1 MTLPPV
7 LRDPADLIEL
17 LGVPY
22 TDEQIAA
29 IVAPLEPAVIVAG
42 AGSGKTTVMAARVV
56 WLVGTG
62 RVLPAQVLGLTFT
75 NKAAAELSHRVR
87 TALAKLRPA
96 QQEEA
101 DDAGEPTIATYHSY
115 AGNLIAEH
123 GLRLGVEPTSRLLAD
138 ATRYQLAARAIRSAP
153 GPYPALTKSTS
164 DLVVDVLALS
174 GELDEHLVAPE
185 ALRAHDEGLF
195 ARLQGVSG
203 ADSPT
208 SALGKV
214 LATAAKRLE
223 LLELVLGYREA
234 KARADVVD
242 FGDQMAL
249 AARLAEERPAVAE
262 IEKERFSVV
271 LLDEYQD
278 TSVAQRR
285 MLVGL
290 FGGGHPV
297 TAVGDPCQ
305 AIYGWRGASVA
316 NLEDFPAHF
325 RAVLQDGPRPA
336 ARYSL
341 RENRRNGEIV
351 LDLANTLAEPLREVH
366 DGVATLAAAENN
378 LGRGEIRTAL
388 LADYRQEMAW
398 VGEQVAQALA
408 DGVAP
413 AQIAVLVRATRDIG
427 PLHAELV
434 SRDIPVEVVGLG
446 GLVHLP
452 EVADVIAVL
461 EVLDD
466 GCANAALVRL
476 LVGPRWR
483 IGPRDLALL
492 GNRAASLVAVPGSAR
507 GSALESA
514 PGVTDP
520 AERVSL
526 VEALGSPGE
535 AAYSAEALERFAALD
550 RELRSLRRH
559 LGEPLLDLVHRVV
572 ATTGLGVE
580 IGAAPHAVAS
590 RRRESLAA
598 FTDVAA
604 GFTDLDGESSVPA
617 FLAWLRASEEHER
630 GLDSA
635 GPRSSDAVVLMTAH
649 KAKGLEWDVVVL
661 PDVTATVFPSNRGRA
676 KWTTRAES
684 LPHVLR
690 GDRDGLP
697 DVGEYTPKG
706 LSAFEAGMRE
716 QSALEEL
723 RLVYVAVTRP
733 RLRLV
738 MSAHWWGPTQKKKR
752 GPSPYLLATRDFLL
766 ARDLATGGPWAQE
779 PPETENPLRG
789 QTTEISWPAPL
800 DPVASAARQA
810 GAKLVAKAAKRR
822 KAARKSADSA
832 VEHRAEAYEAC
843 STALSGEFEH
853 APPIVGGSGGSG
865 GSGAGAGGLGASDA
879 ALVGGWDHDLE
890 LLLKELRRERNS
902 VREVALPASLS
913 ASQVLMLAADPDGLA
928 RELAR
933 PMPRPPAAAARRG
946 TRFHAWIE
954 AEFGQQSLLE
964 LDDLSDAADADLD
977 DEELTALQ
985 ESFRR
990 GPYASRAPYRVEA
1003 PFALAI
1009 AGRIVRGR
1017 IDAVYETLVGYEVVD
1032 WKTSHRQNAD
1042 PLQLAIYRLAWAE
1055 LAGVDP
1061 SLVDA
1066 AFCYVR
1072 TNRIVRPD
1080 LPDRAEVET
1089 LLGA

>member
-1 MTLPPV
+1 MRAIGE
-7 LRDPADLIEL
+7 LREPADLVAL

-22 TDEQIAA
+22 TDEQVAA
-29 IVAPLEPAVIVAG
+29 ITAPLAPAVIVAG

-62 RVLPAQVLGLTFT
+62 QVLPAQVLGLTFT
-75 NKAAAELSHRVR
+75 NKAAAELSERVR
-87 TALAKLRPA
+87 KALAKLRPA
-96 QQEEA
+96 DEA
-101 DDAGEPTIATYHSY
+101 DEAGEPTIATYHSY

-123 GLRLGVEPTSRLLAD
+123 GLRLGIEPSARLLAD
-138 ATRYQLAARAIRSAP
+138 ASRYQLAARAIRSAP
-153 GPYPALTKSTS
+153 GPYPALTKSTA
-164 DLVVDVLALS
+164 DLVGDLLALS
-174 GELDEHLVAPE
+174 GELDEHLVDPE
-185 ALRAHDEGLF
+185 ALRTHDLELIRRLDGLPGATVADVAAAA
-195 ARLQGVSG
+195 AR
-203 ADSPT
+203 
-208 SALGKV
+208 
-214 LATAAKRLE
+214 RLE
-223 LLELVLGYREA
+223 LLELVLAYRAA
-234 KARADVVD
+234 KTRSDVVD
-242 FGDQMAL
+242 FGDQMAF
-249 AARLAEERPAVAE
+249 AAKLAEQRPAVGESERA
-262 IEKERFSVV
+262 RFSVV

-290 FGGGHPV
+290 FGGHPV

-316 NLEDFPAHF
+316 NLEDFPSHF
-325 RAVLQDGPRPA
+325 HTPAGPA
-336 ARYSL
+336 DRYSL
-341 RENRRNGEIV
+341 RENRRNGELV
-351 LDLANTLAEPLREVH
+351 LDLANSLAAPLREIH
-366 DGVATLAAAENN
+366 DGVAELAAAEGN
-378 LGRGEIRTAL
+378 LGRGELRTAL
-388 LADYRQEMAW
+388 LPDYWAETAW
-398 VGEQVAQALA
+398 VGDQVAEAIA
-408 DGVAP
+408 EGVAP
-413 AQIAVLVRATRDIG
+413 GQIAVLVRATRDIG

-434 SRDIPVEVVGLG
+434 SRDVPVEVVGLG

-452 EVADVIAVL
+452 EVADVVAVL

-492 GNRAASLVAVPGSAR
+492 GRRAASLVAVPAAVR
-507 GSALESA
+507 GDSLESA

-535 AAYSAEALERFAALD
+535 YEYSPEARERFAALD
-550 RELRSLRRH
+550 RELRGLRRH

-572 ATTGLGVE
+572 AVTGLGVE
-580 IGAAPHAVAS
+580 IGAAPHAVAA

-617 FLAWLRASEEHER
+617 FLAWLKASEEHER

-635 GPRSSDAVVLMTAH
+635 GPRSADAVVLMTAH

-706 LSAFEAGMRE
+706 LAAFDAGMRE

-723 RLVYVAVTRP
+723 RLMYVAATRP

-752 GPSPYLLATRDFLL
+752 GPSQFLLDSRDFLL
-766 ARDLATGGPWAQE
+766 GRGLAPGGPWAEE
-779 PPETENPLRG
+779 PEETENPLRG
-789 QTTEISWPAPL
+789 QTAEIAWPAPL
-800 DPVASAARQA
+800 DEAAAAARRTA
-810 GAKLVAKAAKRR
+810 ATLVARAVKRLKASRP
-822 KAARKSADSA
+822 SADSA
-832 VEHRAEAYEAC
+832 AQVRPELEKRAP
-843 STALSGEFEH
+843 SALSGVFEH
-853 APPIVGGSGGSG
+853 ALSP
-865 GSGAGAGGLGASDA
+865 AEA
-879 ALVGGWDHDLE
+879 ALVQGWDHDLG
-890 LLLKELRRERNS
+890 LLLEELRREKS
-902 VREVALPASLS
+902 AVREVTLPASLS
-913 ASQVLMLAADPDGLA
+913 ASQVMLLNADPDALA
-928 RELAR
+928 RDLAR

-946 TRFHAWIE
+946 TRFHAWVE
-954 AEFGQQSLLE
+954 SEFGQQTLLGLE
-964 LDDLSDAADADLD
+964 EMPDAADVDLD

-985 ESFRR
+985 EAFRR
-990 GPYASRAPYRVEA
+990 GPYAARAPYRVEA
-1003 PFALAI
+1003 PFALAL
-1009 AGRIVRGR
+1009 AGRVIRGR
-1017 IDAVYETLVGYEVVD
+1017 IDAVYETLGGFEVVD
-1032 WKTSHRQNAD
+1032 WKTNRRDTAD

-1061 SLVDA
+1061 DCVDA

-1072 TNRIVRPD
+1072 TGRIVRPE
-1080 LPDRAEVET
+1080 LPGRAALARLVGGAASAAPTMQIVE
-1089 LLGA
+1089 AANDSI